1 MCRLIVD
8 LMDFQGSTHMM
19 DLFLFSTIVC
29 NSGCYT
35 VFYFSVSL
43 PPFFFFTKKY
53 GLYPCVCLL
62 YTKG

>member
-43 PPFFFFTKKY
+43 PPFFLQKNMDFIHVFVFFTERAD
-53 GLYPCVCLL
+53 
-62 YTKG
+62 